1 MWVLEDG
8 STSELAFPTIWVLE
22 ISGFRVFAVSKKT
35 SCTIMARVAVLTR
48 NECVS
53 LSHSFPCLVLDTLR
67 ALHRVRFSFPTHL
80 PLFYLIYKLVDHA
93 SSLYLLASSVLRPFP
108 AGLQPSWRL
117 WFNVTAKA
125 ILAIVL
131 PNTEGYNSGSVGTR
145 TSVLSLA
152 TVAPC

>member
-1 MWVLEDG
+1 MRFTDGAVLRNVSDEQKNFAFFFLPR
-8 STSELAFPTIWVLE
+8 TFPTIWVLE

-35 SCTIMARVAVLTR
+35 SRAIMARVAVLTR

-67 ALHRVRFSFPTHL
+67 ALRRVRFSFPTHL

-117 WFNVTAKA
+117 
-125 ILAIVL
+125 
-131 PNTEGYNSGSVGTR
+131 
-145 TSVLSLA
+145 
-152 TVAPC
+152 

>member
-1 MWVLEDG
+1 MGELLLALSGVAMRSQLARGNEYVVVSGFSLEFFFV
-8 STSELAFPTIWVLE
+8 SFPGFSDNLVLE

-35 SCTIMARVAVLTR
+35 SCAIMARVSVLTR

-117 WFNVTAKA
+117 
-125 ILAIVL
+125 
-131 PNTEGYNSGSVGTR
+131 
-145 TSVLSLA
+145 
-152 TVAPC
+152 